1 MPGVYEAQGLRN
13 GAPTNRM
20 KGPAFQTEPDTAY
33 PDCRLV
39 VTKETMTVEVVYEL
53 LKDKLNIAK
62 LTFTGGVN
70 AASQEYS
77 TAKTVERC
85 PLCVWRSMKTAYAR
99 HAAIRRHNRRAQ
111 RSLHK
116 RRAEDLRVFLS
127 GNTRSR
133 AAGVCPAQPI
143 KKGHLAVAFFD
154 GRLHKRQKGNESRR
168 HPPIGRNGLF
178 FFRYRSAPVRIT
190 NCVNSFSASS
200 PDRLNGSS
208 GSTKLVIQAFLD
220 SAATA
225 TL

>member
-1 MPGVYEAQGLRN
+1 MEDSVEPGVNMVIPCNEIQKTAWEVLKHFNHALILREDDPLLPAILGVYEAQGLRN

-20 KGPAFQTEPDTAY
+20 KGSAFQTEPDTAY

-116 RRAEDLRVFLS
+116 RRAAELRVFLS
-127 GNTRSR
+127 ENTRSR

-143 KKGHLAVAFFD
+143 KKGHLAVAFD
-154 GRLHKRQKGNESRR
+154 GRLHKRQTGNESRR
-168 HPPIGRNGLF
+168 HPPIGRN
-178 FFRYRSAPVRIT
+178 
-190 NCVNSFSASS
+190 
-200 PDRLNGSS
+200 
-208 GSTKLVIQAFLD
+208 
-220 SAATA
+220 
-225 TL
+225 

>member
-1 MPGVYEAQGLRN
+1 MIPWEAAILGVYEAQGLRN

-20 KGPAFQTEPDTAY
+20 KGPAFQTELATAY

-77 TAKTVERC
+77 TAKIVERC

-127 GNTRSR
+127 GNTCSR

-154 GRLHKRQKGNESRR
+154 GLLHKRQKENESRR

-178 FFRYRSAPVRIT
+178 FSDT
-190 NCVNSFSASS
+190 GL
-200 PDRLNGSS
+200 RLS
-208 GSTKLVIQAFLD
+208 GLLTALTAFQRPHP
-220 SAATA
+220 TV
-225 TL
+225 

>member
-1 MPGVYEAQGLRN
+1 MIPWEAAILGVYEAQGLRN

-111 RSLHK
+111 WSLHK

-127 GNTRSR
+127 GNTCSR

-143 KKGHLAVAFFD
+143 KK
-154 GRLHKRQKGNESRR
+154 
-168 HPPIGRNGLF
+168 
-178 FFRYRSAPVRIT
+178 
-190 NCVNSFSASS
+190 
-200 PDRLNGSS
+200 
-208 GSTKLVIQAFLD
+208 
-220 SAATA
+220 A
-225 TL
+225 TLRWPLMGGCINGKKELNPAGIPRSEGMDCFFQIPVCACQDY